1 MHLCSLSHWSDDD
14 TLNEEDDQEGGK
26 NALKKIVST
35 YIAQ

>member
-26 NALKKIVST
+26 NT
-35 YIAQ
+35 YKRSSA